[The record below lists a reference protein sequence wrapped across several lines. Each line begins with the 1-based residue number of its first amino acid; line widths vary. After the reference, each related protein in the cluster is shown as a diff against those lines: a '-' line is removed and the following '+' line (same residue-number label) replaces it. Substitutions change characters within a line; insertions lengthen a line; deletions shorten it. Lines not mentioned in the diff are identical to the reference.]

1 MGMMS
6 MITLMDVASGVYKVT
21 TLSSVYEID
30 LTGSRLRRMPSV
42 DDAESSIL
50 RRDADWIDIVAVE
63 SIDVGRGMVLL
74 IDLHVEGVLATTR
87 RSTTVV
93 SIEAIGEDEG

>member
-1 MGMMS
+1 MMIVQS
-6 MITLMDVASGVYKVT
+6 LMDVASGIYRVT
-21 TLSSVYEID
+21 TLSSVYLID
-30 LTGSRLRRMPSV
+30 LTAGRLRRVPSV

-50 RRDADWIDIVAVE
+50 RRDADWIDIIAVE

-93 SIEAIGEDEG
+93 SIDAIGEAER